1 MIWNTYSYITYIYIC
16 IITIGETCTRWDN
29 NNIRRVTLFKER
41 ATEFVIILDRLIVIS
56 YALHY
61 ALENRRGKQQT
72 KSLQDN
78 NNYLILRAERD
89 GHAFSGPDLVR
100 NCKTA

>member
-1 MIWNTYSYITYIYIC
+1 MEHILIHCAYIHIC

-29 NNIRRVTLFKER
+29 NNIRRVILFKER
-41 ATEFVIILDRLIVIS
+41 ATEFVSILDRLIVIS

-78 NNYLILRAERD
+78 NNNNLILRAERD